1 MQKTYKVTRAAEY
14 ESLGVLRQYIARAC
28 REAGI
33 SEAHTFELQ
42 LCMDEACTNIIEH
55 GYAGMNPGSII
66 FEMEISDESVS
77 MFITDFGHVFEP
89 GAVPKPDITA
99 SLEDRPE
106 KGFGLFLIYSIMDAV
121 DYRSDES
128 GNTLTLQK
136 KLL

>member
-1 MQKTYKVTRAAEY
+1 MQKTYQVTRAAEY
-14 ESLGVLRQYIARAC
+14 ESLGILRQYIARAC
-28 REAGI
+28 QEAGI
-33 SEAHTFELQ
+33 SKEHTFDLQ

-66 FEMEISDESVS
+66 FEMEISDEAVT
-77 MFITDFGHVFEP
+77 MFITDFGHAFEP
-89 GAVPKPDITA
+89 ESVPKPDITA

-128 GNTLTLQK
+128 GNTLTLRK